1 MSLMP
6 PSPPPRNRFVP
17 GNRVVSNTDPNDI
30 MRIIR
35 VVKDSSVYETDRGS
49 RLVANIDANY
59 ENVNVSGGKRKSRR
73 NRTRKNKSRKN
84 RRKTSHRRK
93 KSSSRR

>member
-59 ENVNVSGGKRKSRR
+59 ENVNVSGGKRRSRKRKS
-73 NRTRKNKSRKN
+73 KSRKN